1 MEMVRRNTK
10 PGKLKHW
17 TRRRGR
23 MGTREEARREI
34 TTRGN
39 EGEESGKISEDER
52 IDRREGVGRGS
63 GVGGEITEYE
73 RIYGKEGVG
82 RGSGEERENGED
94 VIAEVGEG
102 RGIGRRDGKGE
113 SSEDE
118 RTKTPRRPNGVIH
131 HYLVSLTRSRASTN
145 HHQHHD
151 NNNNNDDDDKRSQ
164 KRGNKGGARGSKE
177 RGGGQSASERGRVPS
192 ERQDSASLL
201 LLLSPP
207 PRLPAAPVGSLVPG
221 IKRVS
226 RGRRQTEPD
235 FTNDEE
241 FEAELSTSF
250 LLPHPPPQAS
260 YVPLEDHHYLRR
272 DRGKAGRPRKRV
284 KGLEEEAEEEDE
296 GVVDMG
302 NEGEEERGVTDTE
315 GERDG
320 RVEGFPLHQGQTVFE
335 FPSHAGI
342 QAVYQLHEENLTK
355 YNQPHPTIS
364 GVFLRQVHLTT
375 DPRLTI
381 HSGLLHYSLYSVSVS
396 TCHAPITVP
405 FSPHRRK
412 LCSSF
417 SARTSAYTRADGIEE
432 GRGGLGECEGGDDQC
447 QQQGGGSGGK
457 DGDAMG
463 RSHDPEW
470 RCPRLC
476 CQDIGVSM
484 ERCVGGESEEGGGRL
499 SLPALPPGS
508 YTDRVK
514 VRSMYAYSNYTPP
527 VPFTVQARSSDKSPF
542 PPGLLTVVYVGVVGG
557 VAADRVDIN
566 PYYREG
572 FAPTEMFSPEY
583 IFWRD
588 DLKVYLDRP
597 LGHGFFG
604 TVYEGELV
612 MREAGEARAEWQKV
626 AVKTQ
631 GEAANTEDIRQFLR
645 EAAVMQ

>member
-1 MEMVRRNTK
+1 MTEEEKTK
-10 PGKLKHW
+10 EKREATGGELEGKS
-17 TRRRGR
+17 
-23 MGTREEARREI
+23 EEAGA
-34 TTRGN
+34 T
-39 EGEESGKISEDER
+39 
-52 IDRREGVGRGS
+52 DRTYREG
-63 GVGGEITEYE
+63 
-73 RIYGKEGVG
+73 
-82 RGSGEERENGED
+82 
-94 VIAEVGEG
+94 
-102 RGIGRRDGKGE
+102 
-113 SSEDE
+113 
-118 RTKTPRRPNGVIH
+118 KT
-131 HYLVSLTRSRASTN
+131 
-145 HHQHHD
+145 
-151 NNNNNDDDDKRSQ
+151 
-164 KRGNKGGARGSKE
+164 
-177 RGGGQSASERGRVPS
+177 
-192 ERQDSASLL
+192 
-201 LLLSPP
+201 
-207 PRLPAAPVGSLVPG
+207 
-221 IKRVS
+221 
-226 RGRRQTEPD
+226 
-235 FTNDEE
+235 
-241 FEAELSTSF
+241 
-250 LLPHPPPQAS
+250 
-260 YVPLEDHHYLRR
+260 
-272 DRGKAGRPRKRV
+272 
-284 KGLEEEAEEEDE
+284 EEEI
-296 GVVDMG
+296 GQ
-302 NEGEEERGVTDTE
+302 RGVTDTE

-396 TCHAPITVP
+396 ACHAPITVP
-405 FSPHRRK
+405 FSPLRRK

-476 CQDIGVSM
+476 CQDIG
-484 ERCVGGESEEGGGRL
+484 
-499 SLPALPPGS
+499 
-508 YTDRVK
+508 
-514 VRSMYAYSNYTPP
+514 
-527 VPFTVQARSSDKSPF
+527 
-542 PPGLLTVVYVGVVGG
+542 
-557 VAADRVDIN
+557 
-566 PYYREG
+566 EG